1 MNMKILI
8 TGGAGF
14 IGSHLADFLISK
26 KHEILAVDNFLLGR
40 QNNIAHLM
48 DNMNFKFIK
57 EDLLNINELK
67 EIFQENDFDVVFHL
81 AANSDIQNSAKN
93 PQIDLNNT
101 FMTTWN
107 TLECCRL
114 FNVNK
119 FVFASSSAIYGDVQE
134 KLTENF
140 GPLFPISYYGA
151 SKLASEAFVS
161 AYAYMN
167 DIQAWIIRFP
177 NVVGERA
184 THGVIYDFI
193 KKLKNNPKELEILG
207 DGSQKKPY
215 IYVKDLIEAM
225 FFVYQKTKD
234 RLNCYNVGVE
244 DQTAVSE
251 IAKIVCEEMGLR
263 NVKLNYTGGNI
274 GWKGDVPQFKYNLDK
289 IHQLGWKAK
298 YSSTEAVRI
307 AVRRILGK

>member
-1 MNMKILI
+1 MKMLI

-26 KHEILAVDNFLLGR
+26 KHEVVAIDNFLLGR
-40 QNNIAHLM
+40 MGNISPLIGNN
-48 DNMNFKFIK
+48 NFKFIK
-57 EDLLNINELK
+57 EDLLNLYKLK
-67 EIFQENDFDVVFHL
+67 EIFTNNNFDVVFHL

-114 FNVNK
+114 FNVDK

-140 GPLFPISYYGA
+140 GPLLPISYYGA

-167 DIQAWIIRFP
+167 DIQAWIMRFP
-177 NVVGERA
+177 NVVGERV

-193 KKLKNNPKELEILG
+193 KKLKNTPKELEILG

-225 FFVYQKTKD
+225 FFVYQNAKD
-234 RLNCYNVGVE
+234 RLNYYNVGVE
-244 DQTAVSE
+244 DQAAVSE
-251 IAKIVCEEMGLR
+251 IARIICEEMNLR
-263 NVKLNYTGGNI
+263 NVKLKYTGGNI
-274 GWKGDVPQFKYNLDK
+274 GWKGDVPQFKYNLSK